1 MGAVNLEQSARDDR
15 RGDDLRKERTM
26 KIIRAH
32 HMGLCFGVRDA
43 LAVIDQVVDPRH
55 VTIHGQLV
63 HNEIVLADLRDRGFK
78 IVDEAKRAGSALG
91 AVGPI
96 LITAHG
102 ISDRE
107 RQRLEASG
115 TELIDTT
122 CPLVRR
128 AHDAARTL
136 QSEGYHVLV
145 LGRKGHVEVVG
156 IVGDLDSF
164 DVIEAESD
172 VVRFEHSK
180 LGIVCQTTIPEHRV
194 SSLRTLIVER
204 NPEAEIRFIDTV
216 CLPTKEHQR
225 SLERLLAEVEAVVVV
240 GGRNSNNTRELV
252 ELCRRRGRPAFHVQE
267 SSELDLNSL
276 MAYRVVGLAAGTST
290 LDRTIDEVHKALL
303 ELGPSRLSAGL
314 TTSIRPTPGS
324 LVGEVVL

>member
-1 MGAVNLEQSARDDR
+1 MRV
-15 RGDDLRKERTM
+15 
-26 KIIRAH
+26 IRAD

-43 LAVIDQVVDPRH
+43 LAVIAEIPDPHR

-63 HNEIVLADLRDRGFK
+63 HNEVVIADLRDRGFT
-78 IVDEAKRAGSALG
+78 VREEAERTGC
-91 AVGPI
+91 AVGEAGPI

-107 RQRLEASG
+107 RKRLEASG
-115 TELIDTT
+115 ATLIDTT

-156 IVGDLDSF
+156 IVGDLDRY
-164 DVIEAESD
+164 DVIGGEGD
-172 VVRFEHSK
+172 VVQFAHRK

-194 SSLRTLIVER
+194 KILRSRIAER
-204 NPEAEIRFIDTV
+204 NPNAEIRFVDTV

-225 SLERLLAEVEAVVVV
+225 SLERLLDEVEAVVVV

-252 ELCRRRGRPAFHVQE
+252 ELCRRLGRPAFHVQDPGDLDPD
-267 SSELDLNSL
+267 ELKGF
-276 MAYRVVGLAAGTST
+276 RVVGLAAGTST
-290 LDRTIDEVHKALL
+290 LDRTIDAVHQALIEMGRL
-303 ELGPSRLSAGL
+303 GRAPESAMQPGPLPGQWIGEL
-314 TTSIRPTPGS
+314 
-324 LVGEVVL
+324 LVEQ